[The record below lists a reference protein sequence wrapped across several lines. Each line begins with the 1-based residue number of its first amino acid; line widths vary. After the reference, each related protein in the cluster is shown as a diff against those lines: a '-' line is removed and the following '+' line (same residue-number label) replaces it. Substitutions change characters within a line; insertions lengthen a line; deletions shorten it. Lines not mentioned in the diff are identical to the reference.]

1 TSGRAAARSPI
12 FPKARAAAF
21 RTSQDRSFRRQA
33 ARAGVGGGSGVGP
46 GPGGGFWGGG
56 AILIGPIPI
65 IFGTEGFPKAL
76 LLFALAIAAIFAL
89 TAILPFLWRG

>member
-1 TSGRAAARSPI
+1 MADRALFDLGLLLVISGFAL
-12 FPKARAAAF
+12 AF
-21 RTSQDRSFRRQA
+21 IAFLSLLASSIRG
-33 ARAGVGGGSGVGP
+33 GVR
-46 GPGGGFWGGG
+46 GGG

>member
-1 TSGRAAARSPI
+1 MVISGFAL
-12 FPKARAAAF
+12 AF
-21 RTSQDRSFRRQA
+21 IAFLSLLASSIRG
-33 ARAGVGGGSGVGP
+33 GVR
-46 GPGGGFWGGG
+46 GGG